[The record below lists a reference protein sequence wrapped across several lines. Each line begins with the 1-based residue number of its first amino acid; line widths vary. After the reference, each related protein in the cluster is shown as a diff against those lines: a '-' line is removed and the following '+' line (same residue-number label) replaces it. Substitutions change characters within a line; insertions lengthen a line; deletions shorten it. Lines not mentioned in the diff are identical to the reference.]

1 MRKIIHL
8 ILIVLL
14 LVPCSALQASHQ
26 PEFSTAGFFELPNS
40 GREVFSMNPAW
51 RFYKGSVAGAEAI
64 SFDDT
69 EWAVVSLPD
78 RKSTRLNSS
87 HRHTSRMPSSA

>member
-1 MRKIIHL
+1 MLMRKIIHL

-40 GREVFSMNPAW
+40 GREVF
-51 RFYKGSVAGAEAI
+51 
-64 SFDDT
+64 
-69 EWAVVSLPD
+69 L
-78 RKSTRLNSS
+78 
-87 HRHTSRMPSSA
+87 

>member
-51 RFYKGSVAGAEAI
+51 RF
-64 SFDDT
+64 
-69 EWAVVSLPD
+69 L
-78 RKSTRLNSS
+78 
-87 HRHTSRMPSSA
+87 